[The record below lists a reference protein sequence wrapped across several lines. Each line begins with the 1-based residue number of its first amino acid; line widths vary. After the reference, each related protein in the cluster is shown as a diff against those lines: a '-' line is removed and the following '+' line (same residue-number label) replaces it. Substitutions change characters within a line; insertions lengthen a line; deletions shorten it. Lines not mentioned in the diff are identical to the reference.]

1 MPWPST
7 VASRLVS
14 GYIARIYHL
23 DALTLR
29 QSDPTMK
36 ELPFYNINA
45 SDVVRKADIQ
55 LFVGGLLKF
64 LAELQIPLE
73 PDGDTANAMTEL
85 VEAILSAD
93 HQSSNLVSI
102 IDAHYSFIDEVPNA

>member
-7 VASRLVS
+7 LASRFVS
-14 GYIARIYHL
+14 GYIARTYDL

-29 QSDPTMK
+29 QSDPSMK
-36 ELPFYNINA
+36 KLPFYNINA
-45 SDVVRKADIQ
+45 SPDVRKAEVQ

-73 PDGDTANAMTEL
+73 PNGNTTKAMTEL
-85 VEAILSAD
+85 VEVILRAD
-93 HQSSNLVSI
+93 DNSSNLVSV
-102 IDAHYSFIDEVPNA
+102 IDTHYSFSDEAPNA